1 MRNLTFN
8 ERLLITF
15 KRKECGLTVSQL
27 ADQLHMSKSNLSRIE
42 NGKIMV
48 SEENEKLLEER
59 FSINFSLGEKYL
71 TEYNVLADKII
82 KMLIFYKLFDE
93 YSKDKLEC
101 THNNVLRSVA
111 YPYFM
116 LIRLFVYSVKNIE
129 QKFVKKYLDVF
140 DKLIPYLDKKHS
152 RLFYMSKVNFEYFNK
167 NYEEAIVL
175 CDFIESNYNH
185 DELLDSYLYHIKA
198 ITYGCLGK
206 KIMTLKTL
214 DEAIFYSM
222 KTNNIV
228 RKIALNITKANY
240 KRLRGE
246 YKQALIRDRETIE
259 YSEDHDVHIY
269 DYILNRN
276 IAWTYYLLEDY
287 VSALE
292 YYSIAET
299 YDIDNDLCFMKALCS
314 YRLGLRKQCE
324 QYLLLGRRVKS
335 SGVSFPYLLDW
346 LELMLNK
353 KYSKKAEQ
361 KLLYCLRKFKETMH
375 VDSIKNIYI
384 LLIDHYS
391 VHKEWNKVTIYKV
404 RLNMLL
410 SDD

>member
-185 DELLDSYLYHIKA
+185 DELLDS
-198 ITYGCLGK
+198 
-206 KIMTLKTL
+206 
-214 DEAIFYSM
+214 
-222 KTNNIV
+222 
-228 RKIALNITKANY
+228 
-240 KRLRGE
+240 
-246 YKQALIRDRETIE
+246 
-259 YSEDHDVHIY
+259 
-269 DYILNRN
+269 
-276 IAWTYYLLEDY
+276 
-287 VSALE
+287 
-292 YYSIAET
+292 
-299 YDIDNDLCFMKALCS
+299 
-314 YRLGLRKQCE
+314 
-324 QYLLLGRRVKS
+324 
-335 SGVSFPYLLDW
+335 
-346 LELMLNK
+346 
-353 KYSKKAEQ
+353 
-361 KLLYCLRKFKETMH
+361 
-375 VDSIKNIYI
+375 
-384 LLIDHYS
+384 
-391 VHKEWNKVTIYKV
+391 
-404 RLNMLL
+404 
-410 SDD
+410 